1 MIFLILAL
9 LALPI
14 TWLVSSIFVAFSSK
28 VNVIKWEGM
37 FLTYCAA
44 LAIIS
49 LPAMYRSF
57 LWLRST

>member
-14 TWLVSSIFVAFSSK
+14 TWLVSLIVIAFSSK
-28 VNVIKWEGM
+28 VKMMKLDGM
-37 FLTYCAA
+37 FLTYCAV

-49 LPAMYRSF
+49 LPAMYERF
-57 LWLRST
+57 

>member
-14 TWLVSSIFVAFSSK
+14 TWLVSLVIVVFSSK
-28 VNVIKWEGM
+28 VSNMKWDGLL
-37 FLTYCAA
+37 FTYCAI

-49 LPAMYRSF
+49 LPAMYERF
-57 LWLRST
+57 